1 MIVTT
6 MKKIATDSV
15 QSAILRDMIGVAS
28 ADMYIDTNYILD
40 SGTKNERYYL
50 GVLIGL
56 SDIDYE
62 NMDKHGLIPAYTL
75 DALIGII
82 CRGGAWAD
90 FYHVDDFLG
99 QWVCRWSKRVKGMG
113 LVHLSRIGKTKV
125 DAAFEVVVY
134 LCKEGYIKEDHV
146 ER

>member
-1 MIVTT
+1 
-6 MKKIATDSV
+6 MKKIATDKI
-15 QSAILRDMIGVAS
+15 QSAILRDMIGVES
-28 ADMYIDTNYILD
+28 ADMYIDTGYILD
-40 SGTKNERYYL
+40 PGTKNERYYL

-75 DALIGII
+75 DALIDII

-90 FYHVDDFLG
+90 FYHVDDFFLG
-99 QWVCRWSKRVKGMG
+99 QWVCRWSKRVKGMD
-113 LVHLSRIGKTKV
+113 LVHLSCIGKTKV
-125 DAAFEVVVY
+125 DAAFEVVVSLY
-134 LCKEGYIKEDHV
+134 KEGYIKEDHA

>member
-1 MIVTT
+1 
-6 MKKIATDSV
+6 MKKIATDKM
-15 QSAILRDMIGVAS
+15 QSAVLRDMIGVAS

-75 DALIGII
+75 DALIDII

-125 DAAFEVVVY
+125 DAAFEVVVSLY
-134 LCKEGYIKEDHV
+134 KEGYIKEDHA

>member
-1 MIVTT
+1 

-15 QSAILRDMIGVAS
+15 QSAILRDMIGAAS

-75 DALIGII
+75 DALIDII
-82 CRGGAWAD
+82 CRGGAWVD
-90 FYHVDDFLG
+90 FYHTYDFLG
-99 QWVCRWSKRVKGMG
+99 QCGCQWVCRWSKRVKGMG

-125 DAAFEVVVY
+125 DAAFEVVVALY
-134 LCKEGYIKEDHV
+134 KEGYIEKDHA

>member
-1 MIVTT
+1 

-28 ADMYIDTNYILD
+28 ADMYIDTNSILD
-40 SGTKNERYYL
+40 PCTKNERYYL

-75 DALIGII
+75 DALIDVICSSGGDVDFHHTSDCFDQWI
-82 CRGGAWAD
+82 CR
-90 FYHVDDFLG
+90 L
-99 QWVCRWSKRVKGMG
+99 SMRVQGNK
-113 LVHLSRIGKTKV
+113 LAHLSRIGKTKV
-125 DAAFEVVVY
+125 DAAFEVVVA
-134 LCKEGYIKEDHV
+134 LCNEGYIKEDHA